1 MINIKKIIFSIVI
14 SALLF
19 PIIKADA
26 IEDSIFATVGNKAI
40 TKSDIVNEV
49 KTILILN
56 NKVFSEEL
64 RDQLE
69 SSAIK
74 ATIKRNIQKIAIEQ
88 YPNLTF
94 SPEELERE
102 IAILANNV
110 NLDLENFKKIFISNE
125 IDFSVLED
133 NIKTELLW
141 NSLIFQLYKN
151 RLSVNLEEINEQL
164 SSIENKKEFDEY
176 LVSEIILGQISKD
189 KLGAELEKIKNQI
202 ETDGFEKTAMEV
214 SISETSINGGDLG
227 WVSENIITQ
236 EFRSQIFNTPV
247 GQVSKP
253 IFLPEGILIFKIR
266 DKRKTEKFLNLD
278 EAKNQLVNA
287 EKQKIL
293 TMHSIAHYDSLRR
306 SITVKYY

>member
-1 MINIKKIIFSIVI
+1 VINIKKIIYSIVI
-14 SALLF
+14 SFSLF
-19 PIIKADA
+19 SIVESNA

-49 KTILILN
+49 KIILILN

-74 ATIKRNIQKIAIEQ
+74 ATIKRNIQKIAIEK
-88 YPNLTF
+88 YPNLGF

-102 IAILANNV
+102 IVMLANNL

-125 IDFSVLED
+125 IDFSVLEN

-164 SSIENKKEFDEY
+164 ASIENKKEFDEY

-189 KLGAELEKIKNQI
+189 KLNEELTRIKNQI

-227 WVSENIITQ
+227 WVSENIITE

-247 GQVSKP
+247 GQISKP

>member
-1 MINIKKIIFSIVI
+1 VINIKKIIFSIVI
-14 SALLF
+14 SVLLF

-49 KTILILN
+49 KIILILN

-74 ATIKRNIQKIAIEQ
+74 ATIKRNIQKIAIEK
-88 YPNLTF
+88 YDLGY
-94 SPEELERE
+94 SPEELEKE
-102 IAILANNV
+102 IVMLANNV
-110 NLDLENFKKIFISNE
+110 NLNLEEFKKIFISNE
-125 IDFSVLED
+125 INFSVLED
-133 NIKTELLW
+133 SIRTELLW
-141 NSLIFQLYKN
+141 NSLIFQLYKD

-164 SSIENKKEFDEY
+164 AFIENKKEFDEY
-176 LVSEIILGQISKD
+176 LVSEIILGQIPKD
-189 KLGAELEKIKNQI
+189 KLGSELAKIKNQI
-202 ETDGFEKTAMEV
+202 EVEGFEKTAMEV

-227 WVSENIITQ
+227 WVSENIITE
-236 EFRSQIFNTPV
+236 EFRTQIFNTPV
-247 GQVSKP
+247 GQISKP